1 MTLPMTLDE
10 WMATAGKALDVDL
23 SDLGDLAGLR
33 VELLGV
39 ARDAAHGVA
48 RPAAPLTTFLLGV
61 ALGRGMT
68 MDDAVAAVRRVLP
81 SAGEVS
87 PSAP

>member
-1 MTLPMTLDE
+1 MALPMTLDE
-10 WMATAGKALDVDL
+10 WLQTAAASLDLDL
-23 SDLGDLAGLR
+23 STFGDLAGLR
-33 VELLGV
+33 AELLDV

-68 MDDAVAAVRRVLP
+68 MADAVAAVRRVLP
-81 SAGEVS
+81 SSDEVS
-87 PSAP
+87 PSAR